1 MSVARL
7 LEHFLK
13 KKKVWSSSV
22 SYCGALW
29 CSVIRIIK
37 LLKKKF
43 LQHHTLILIRL
54 FCCFYWQSFKCKY
67 IVYLGVH
74 YIHILHWDLFIIFCV
89 QISLKNSLNF
99 YTGVQYKSSQFTIFG
114 AGELKIFGELIGNK
128 IIKNH
133 QYWRLQIQR
142 NTVSIFFLFP
152 GKKRLF
158 GWAGSGHSSRDFCT
172 WADTSFVYVF
182 PKGS

>member
-1 MSVARL
+1 M
-7 LEHFLK
+7 
-13 KKKVWSSSV
+13 
-22 SYCGALW
+22 
-29 CSVIRIIK
+29 
-37 LLKKKF
+37 
-43 LQHHTLILIRL
+43 
-54 FCCFYWQSFKCKY
+54 
-67 IVYLGVH
+67 H

-142 NTVSIFFLFP
+142 NTVSIFFFVS
-152 GKKRLF
+152 GKKK
-158 GWAGSGHSSRDFCT
+158 DFLDGPAAVTVAEIFALELTLLLCMYSQKGRRKFLQLLE
-172 WADTSFVYVF
+172 DTNDQSLETHNLALA
-182 PKGS
+182 